1 MAISNTDRQARF
13 RVRQNGLKLR
23 VSVRE
28 ADILLRLLKDHP
40 YQSLR
45 DKIDEQAT
53 AQLRE
58 SFIEY
63 MDGLHEQDEL
73 TYDPIEE
80 A

>member
-1 MAISNTDRQARF
+1 MAISNNDRQARF

-23 VSVRE
+23 LSVRE
-28 ADILLRLLKDHP
+28 TDVLLRLLNDHP

-45 DKIDEQAT
+45 NKIDEQAT

-63 MDGLHEQDEL
+63 MDGLREQDEI
-73 TYDPIEE
+73 TYDIEG

>member
-1 MAISNTDRQARF
+1 MAMSNKTRAKRY
-13 RVRQNGLKLR
+13 RIRKNGLKLR

-40 YQSLR
+40 HQSLR

-63 MDGLHEQDEL
+63 MDGLREQDEL
-73 TYDPIEE
+73 TYDYIEE